1 MSAPNIFVSYRRGV
15 DNSDA
20 RGLQREIEAALG
32 ADSVFLDVED
42 MAQKAGLDF
51 HVLLERQIAQC
62 SAFVAVIGQGWIDAM
77 PRLHNDD
84 DWVRAETRQ
93 ALARKDIRVIPVLID
108 GAPFPGK
115 DDLPEDLLP
124 LLRRNALVL
133 RHGDYRNDI
142 KKIIANLQ
150 GRRRPPWVVP
160 AIAGGIAACL
170 ILGFTFREELIDAR
184 CKMSDQ
190 PWEISYCG

>member
-62 SAFVAVIGQGWIDAM
+62 SAFVAVIGQG
-77 PRLHNDD
+77 
-84 DWVRAETRQ
+84 
-93 ALARKDIRVIPVLID
+93 
-108 GAPFPGK
+108 
-115 DDLPEDLLP
+115 
-124 LLRRNALVL
+124 
-133 RHGDYRNDI
+133 
-142 KKIIANLQ
+142 
-150 GRRRPPWVVP
+150 
-160 AIAGGIAACL
+160 
-170 ILGFTFREELIDAR
+170 
-184 CKMSDQ
+184 
-190 PWEISYCG
+190 